1 MPQRYTPAVA
11 ERFAAAFAMSE
22 YHALQMPPYALNKV
36 PRLRRR
42 PAPVPCACVG
52 CSMRVCLRNCR

>member
-36 PRLRRR
+36 AAPLS
-42 PAPVPCACVG
+42 PAPVSAVLCVFA
-52 CSMRVCLRNCR
+52 

>member
-1 MPQRYTPAVA
+1 MPLRYTPAVA

-36 PRLRRR
+36 PSRSYIS
-42 PAPVPCACVG
+42 V
-52 CSMRVCLRNCR
+52 